1 MAQSLIDILLRFRRQ
16 GQGEVQGAVAD
27 LKSLDNAAGMLSQGL
42 AGLAA
47 GAGVAG
53 IVALTRELDNLAR
66 RGAVF
71 EQLGT
76 VLDSFAASAGTNAQA
91 MIDAAQKAAAGTIS
105 QYELILNA
113 NRALQF
119 EVAKTPEQFAKLV
132 ELSTALGRAQGISDT
147 QALEYITTGLAR
159 ESRLILDNLGLII
172 DVEQATKN
180 YASTVGKSADQLTTA
195 ERKQALLN
203 EAFKQG
209 ATAIEANRDAADSAA
224 TRFERWD
231 TTVTNFNDTFGRLLA
246 LAASDK
252 IAALT
257 LVIEALNKQL
267 SEEGTTGGV
276 ETKLERLFE
285 LKRQLESGQAFD
297 VAGVGRIMTANE
309 EAIENVNVAL
319 REQVNAYREA
329 ATAGGTMQQAADL
342 SLQAGDAFT
351 VQANAARDAAAA
363 LAETEAAAAATGR
376 AAALAAIDAGALT
389 DELNKLAQTSASA
402 IVGAAKG
409 VVGIVGSEKAK
420 ELANQQLRYLQEQTL
435 ELQKQGVTG
444 LDLTFAYE
452 DIKNQSLAI
461 FENIEEADRAAQ
473 RAAAGGVS
481 AMKKAAQEAEREFE
495 SLKSK
500 VAGVLSGALDPGV
513 GVDVNSLLKTGVK
526 VPEGQQPKPEDLLL
540 PREDAINE
548 EARRLADIAVK
559 GFESPW
565 LEYFKNQWPD
575 LYEEMFANAQS
586 NDSVRKTAA
595 LLLKNFQDGLNPEL
609 IDKDAAKERVRR
621 MLLGEARMEELATE
635 IASELAG
642 EFGNVGASKLQ
653 DLATRALGGG
663 ATGLLG
669 APDRQ
674 QIAEQYGGVG
684 ATAAEAFGSGAR
696 GAVTDGNLGNQVI
709 NAMDEQLRAESNLAR
724 LTESGRLSGSAW
736 GSGFLEVA
744 GDNIPARLIDILAQ
758 LVTPA
763 VDALLLQRQTLQG
776 AR

>member
-1 MAQSLIDILLRFRRQ
+1 MQSLIDILLRFRRQ

-47 GAGVAG
+47 GAGIAG
-53 IVALTRELDNLAR
+53 IVALTRELDDLAR

-76 VLDSFAASAGTNAQA
+76 VLDSFAASAGTTSQA
-91 MIDAAQKAAAGTIS
+91 MIDAAQKAAQGTIS

-159 ESRLILDNLGLII
+159 ESKLILDNLGLII

-231 TTVTNFNDTFGRLLA
+231 TAVTNFNDTFGRLLS
-246 LAASDK
+246 LAAADK

-276 ETKLERLFE
+276 ETKLERVFA
-285 LKRQLESGQAFD
+285 LKRQLEGGQAFD
-297 VAGVGRIMTANE
+297 VAGVGRIMTATQE
-309 EAIENVNVAL
+309 SVENVTVSL
-319 REQVNAYREA
+319 QEQVKAYRDA

-342 SLQAGDAFT
+342 SMQAGDAFT
-351 VQANAARDAAAA
+351 AQANAARDAAAA
-363 LAETEAAAAATGR
+363 LAEAEAAAAATGR

-389 DELNKLAQTSASA
+389 DELNNLARTSASA

-409 VVGIVGSEKAK
+409 VVGIVGSERAK

-500 VAGVLSGALDPGV
+500 VAGVLQGALDPGV

-565 LEYFKNQWPD
+565 LEYFKNQWPE

-674 QIAEQYGGVG
+674 QIAEQYGGLG
-684 ATAAEAFGSGAR
+684 ATATEAFADGAR
-696 GAVTDGNLGNQVI
+696 SAVVDGNLGNQVI
-709 NAMDEQLRAESNLAR
+709 SAMDEQLRAESNLAR

-744 GDNIPARLIDILAQ
+744 GDNIPARLIDILGQ

-763 VDALLLQRQTLQG
+763 VEALLLQRQTLQG